1 MSGVSSLPR
10 AVTICCRN
18 YVGWV
23 LISRT
28 VLRGPCISMRGIQK
42 FSNDSQQFCL
52 EMLEQHGIAITPG
65 ADFGRHRANEHVR
78 FAYTTSMDR
87 LREAVSRFDKIFS

>member
-1 MSGVSSLPR
+1 LLPELRRLGFDIPYSPAGALYIYAGV
-10 AVTICCRN
+10 
-18 YVGWV
+18 
-23 LISRT
+23 
-28 VLRGPCISMRGIQK
+28 QK
-42 FSNDSQQFCL
+42 FSHDSQQFCL
-52 EMLEQHGIAITPG
+52 ELLEQHGIAITPG